1 MNIFLWHAENIVN
14 QRICRYIFTSIPQI
28 LLFHGCLLGKG
39 FSLSFVVS
47 YFSITWPMN
56 DSGATVFIANSH
68 SFFITAVSWKTSSV
82 LDHPARAWLHF
93 HHWWM
98 KCNAGILL
106 LCMLRFPDAR
116 CLLFFFLMA
125 LLYIAHNLHLF
136 GKDDTLSFTHINIR
150 NAYININSYCFVY
163 LRQKTH
169 MVYFALT
176 THANAFQWEDKC
188 ICISNWLCVDICS

>member
-1 MNIFLWHAENIVN
+1 MYENIVN

-56 DSGATVFIANSH
+56 DSGATVFVANSH

-116 CLLFFFLMA
+116 FLLFFLKWHFYTLLTTLKYSPLWQRRYSKFHTHKHTQCIHKYKFL
-125 LLYIAHNLHLF
+125 L
-136 GKDDTLSFTHINIR
+136 
-150 NAYININSYCFVY
+150 FVY

-169 MVYFALT
+169 KVYFALT

>member
-1 MNIFLWHAENIVN
+1 MYENIVN
-14 QRICRYIFTSIPQI
+14 QRICRHIFTSIPQI

-56 DSGATVFIANSH
+56 DSGATVFVANSH

-116 CLLFFFLMA
+116 CLLFFFFNGTSIHCSQPSPLWRRRYSKFHTQTYA
-125 LLYIAHNLHLF
+125 AH
-136 GKDDTLSFTHINIR
+136 T
-150 NAYININSYCFVY
+150 
-163 LRQKTH
+163 
-169 MVYFALT
+169 
-176 THANAFQWEDKC
+176 
-188 ICISNWLCVDICS
+188 